1 MFYREIFKERM
12 NMKFCSNCGKQLND
26 DAMFCSGCGSKQVAA
41 PQPQQPVN
49 GNNAAPVNNYN
60 AAPVPPVTGEADVQQ
75 NRGIAW
81 LAYASLLLLVPLFA
95 RKRSEYCKFHVK
107 QGATLCAVEIVYYI
121 LEAIIMAIVKAI
133 FPGQLVYGYF
143 TYYYQDS
150 AATIIFRLLFAAGSI
165 FLLVLTIM
173 GIVNAATGKQK
184 KLPLIGQIPFVE
196 MLMDKIYAALNK

>member
-1 MFYREIFKERM
+1 
-12 NMKFCSNCGKQLND
+12 MKFCRNCGTQLEDN
-26 DAMFCSGCGSKQVAA
+26 AAFCPACGTATSAQQAAAQQPEQQAAAQQPAQQAA
-41 PQPQQPVN
+41 PPQTEFVQPQVN
-49 GNNAAPVNNYN
+49 SAA
-60 AAPVPPVTGEADVQQ
+60 ADAQQ

-81 LAYASLLLLVPLFA
+81 LAYMGLLLLVPLFA

-121 LEAIIMAIVKAI
+121 TQAIIMAIVKAI
-133 FPGQLVYGYF
+133 FPGHVAYGYF

-150 AATIIFRLLFAAGSI
+150 AATIIFRLLFGAGSI
-165 FLLVLTIM
+165 FLLVLAIM

-184 KLPLIGQIPFVE
+184 KLPLIGQIPFIE